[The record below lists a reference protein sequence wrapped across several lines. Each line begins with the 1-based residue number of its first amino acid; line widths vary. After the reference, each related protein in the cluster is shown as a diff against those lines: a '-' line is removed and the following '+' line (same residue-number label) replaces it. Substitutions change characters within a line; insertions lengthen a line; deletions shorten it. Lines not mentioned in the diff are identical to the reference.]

1 MKKHFWLGIISL
13 LHLAL
18 LHMALSATPNV
29 ITLNVI
35 SSEYFMKFLFRSVY
49 ALSQF
54 GIQIIESV
62 IFLLYFRIRDPGQ

>member
-1 MKKHFWLGIISL
+1 MV
-13 LHLAL
+13 
-18 LHMALSATPNV
+18 LSATPNV

-62 IFLLYFRIRDPGQ
+62 ILFSISASATPVNEMKIINSFCWKP

>member
-1 MKKHFWLGIISL
+1 
-13 LHLAL
+13 
-18 LHMALSATPNV
+18 MALSATANV

-35 SSEYFMKFLFRSVY
+35 RSEYFMNFLFLSVY